1 MNRKEA
7 SNHIGKPIRVIDPLL
22 GSYIGELVDIIAEP
36 RKPWRG
42 IVKINAI
49 EQYPV
54 QNLSDIKNEVIT
66 RPPFTSGETYEITG
80 SKIEPVN
87 VDDLELNFE
96 ASLRTALLNEISHFN
111 MEKEKVSHVLNEL
124 QNELQKIDPS
134 YTIQSSREADYQY
147 YTIFKNSKDIY
158 LNDQNNNLIPLSN
171 CPFEF
176 EINVNGHWH
185 TVQYDDELSFVD
197 DQTTNYEVAEGDQ
210 IRINK
215 QQFDP
220 YHIFINELEKPA
232 LDSLT
237 NGLKKYEMSHEHCV
251 NCHNTLLNQYL
262 ATNDDKYFKGVNFIS
277 YQNKNE
283 TLIVQ
288 HHYEREICTDGQDVT
303 YDRFEFTNDKGR
315 RLLMTYTT
323 ESS

>member
-7 SNHIGKPIRVIDPLL
+7 SNHIGKQIRVIDPLL
-22 GSYIGELVDIIAEP
+22 GSYIGELVDIITEP

-54 QNLSDIKNEVIT
+54 QNLSDIKKEVIT
-66 RPPFTSGETYEITG
+66 RPPFASGETYEITG

-87 VDDLELNFE
+87 DDDLELNFE
-96 ASLRTALLNEISHFN
+96 KSLRTALLNEINHFN
-111 MEKEKVSHVLNEL
+111 VEQEKLSQVLNEL
-124 QNELQKIDPS
+124 QAELKRIDPS
-134 YTIQSSREADYQY
+134 YEIKSSKELDYQY
-147 YTIFKNSKDIY
+147 YTIYSNSDGIY

-176 EINVNGHWH
+176 EIHVNGTWQI
-185 TVQYDDELSFVD
+185 VQYDTELSFIDPQGV
-197 DQTTNYEVAEGDQ
+197 NYEVTEGSQ

-232 LDSLT
+232 LDSLAS
-237 NGLKKYEMSHEHCV
+237 GLKKYQMSHEHCV
-251 NCHNTLLNQYL
+251 NCHNNLLNQYL
-262 ATNDDKYFKGVNFIS
+262 AANDDKLFKGVNFIS
-277 YQNKNE
+277 YQNNHE
-283 TLIVQ
+283 TLLVQ
-288 HHYEREICTDGQDVT
+288 HHYEREICSTGEDVT

-315 RLLMTYTT
+315 RLLMTYST
-323 ESS
+323 ENS